1 MSPSPGP
8 RPVPPRA
15 ASLPRARRRTRIAVI
30 GAGPAGLTSAKQ
42 ALAEGHEVVVYEKN
56 ADLGGIWD
64 PASGGA
70 YPGVRMQSSRMSFP
84 FSDFPPRGVDDFP
97 TLPQMHAYLRSYAEA
112 FGVLPVCRFGHRVV
126 RVAREADGWRVTAR
140 REGPEQEAAGA
151 RGSSEVF
158 DAVMVASGELWEP
171 RLPESLPDP
180 AAPVRVRT
188 PKSYRGAADFAGRR
202 VLVVG
207 GGVSGA
213 DIAAELSDTSARVD
227 WSVRGRAL
235 FLPRD
240 CGGVY
245 NDALFSYA
253 GRVALEEMPY
263 RDYLAWLGELLP
275 EYMAMYRETGLLPA
289 DGFHGAVQVNEKAVP
304 RVHRGRITVRPA
316 FERFTP
322 GGAAVLADGSEE
334 SYDDVVLCLG
344 YGMPDYGFI
353 EGFRRED
360 LYEHHFYRHDPT
372 LAVINTPV
380 GTEGFGT
387 ACPYFETIAA
397 WALAVFAGR
406 AALPD
411 AEAMAAWCARHPG
424 RPDDR
429 RYLDCWLETIRIG
442 LAAGTLPDPRT
453 SFAAYW
459 RLVSG
464 TVAPSRLRPGGPA
477 VARPATY
484 DGLFDLDHLR
494 HRILAALP
502 LSDRDGLLA
511 AGDIG
516 RTDYE
521 AALLVPD
528 GRVLPPWLPYRQRRR
543 SRLPTAAPGPGPQ
556 AFRSPVP

>member
-1 MSPSPGP
+1 MSPLPEP
-8 RPVPPRA
+8 RPAPPRS
-15 ASLPRARRRTRIAVI
+15 ASLPRARRRSRIAVI

-42 ALAEGHEVVVYEKN
+42 ALAEGHDVVLYEKN

-70 YPGVRMQSSRMSFP
+70 YTGVRMQSSRMSFP

-97 TLPQMHAYLRSYAEA
+97 TLPQVHAYLRSYAEA

-140 REGPEQEAAGA
+140 HEGGESTG
-151 RGSSEVF
+151 VF

-171 RLPESLPDP
+171 RLPEHMPGP
-180 AAPVRVRT
+180 AAPVRVWT
-188 PKSYRGAADFAGRR
+188 AKSYRGPADFAGRR

-213 DIAAELSDTSARVD
+213 DIAAELSDTGARVD

-240 CGGVY
+240 CAGVY

-263 RDYLAWLGELLP
+263 RDYLAWLSGLLP
-275 EYMAMYRETGLLPA
+275 EYMAMYRRTGLLPA
-289 DGFHGAVQVNEKAVP
+289 DGFHGAVHVNEKAIP
-304 RVHRGRITVRPA
+304 RVYRGRITVRPA
-316 FERFTP
+316 FERFAPDGT
-322 GGAAVLADGSEE
+322 AVLADGSER

-360 LYEHHFYRHDPT
+360 LYEHHFFRHDPT

-380 GTEGFGT
+380 DTEGFGT

-406 AALPD
+406 ATLPD
-411 AEAMAAWCARHPG
+411 ERTKAAWCERHLG
-424 RPDDR
+424 RPGER
-429 RYLDCWLETIRIG
+429 RHLDCWLETIRIG

-453 SFAAYW
+453 SFASYW

-464 TVAPSRLRPGGPA
+464 TVAPSRLRPEGPA
-477 VARPATY
+477 LPRPATY
-484 DGLFDLDHLR
+484 DGLLDLDHLR
-494 HRILAALP
+494 HRVLASLP
-502 LSDRDGLLA
+502 LADRDGLLA
-511 AGDIG
+511 AGEIG
-516 RTDYE
+516 RADYE

-528 GRVLPPWLPYRQRRR
+528 GRELPPWLPYRQRRG
-543 SRLPTAAPGPGPQ
+543 SWLPTAVPG
-556 AFRSPVP
+556 